1 MEEDAEQIAEDHT
14 AKGGGYQKRK
24 TQTDECGDGK
34 IHLPSKNEHEK
45 TEKEIDDNQN
55 PPDLLEVFHQG
66 AGPFRHEL
74 PLSASQVSF
83 VIRAQEP
90 AIRNSKAERRNPPH
104 ASIALRMALPNGFLR
119 IPTSVMIPVM
129 RLWGVTSK
137 AGLRAETPAG
147 ATLRPRKW
155 VTSRGSRCSM
165 GMA

>member
-34 IHLPSKNEHEK
+34 IHLRSKNEHEK
-45 TEKEIDDNQN
+45 TEKEIDDNQD

-90 AIRNSKAERRNPPH
+90 AIRNSKAERRNPPSRLH
-104 ASIALRMALPNGFLR
+104 RFANGPAEWFSKNTDLGDDPGDEAVGGYIEGR
-119 IPTSVMIPVM
+119 IK
-129 RLWGVTSK
+129 G
-137 AGLRAETPAG
+137 
-147 ATLRPRKW
+147 
-155 VTSRGSRCSM
+155 
-165 GMA
+165 